1 MSTSS
6 PRNSAAR
13 GGGASG
19 RRPSPVDF
27 SRPSPLGPE
36 ETRVVR
42 GVHDD
47 LVERLS
53 PMLTTRLRA
62 PFRLA
67 VSELEMVAGTD
78 LTTAAM
84 EPCVIAV
91 LELSPLP
98 GAIVL
103 RIPMAAASVMIDLML
118 GGAGVP
124 DASGIPPTAVEI
136 SVLRRLLDH
145 CLAPVDDAWRPVVAV
160 STRLTSVT
168 CDPEVVEDLPL
179 ADPFLRIHLTVT
191 VEGTP
196 YPADLWLPNG
206 VLTAALRAV
215 DPVAARS
222 NPMPRSAVRATL
234 TAALSDI
241 PVDVR
246 VAFPEISMTPT
257 DILGLRRGDVLT
269 LGTADTCLRLHVGG
283 MDIGTVRPARNG
295 DRTACVVLSTVTH
308 PNSAPTSGAS

>member
-1 MSTSS
+1 M
-6 PRNSAAR
+6 
-13 GGGASG
+13 
-19 RRPSPVDF
+19 DF
-27 SRPSPLGPE
+27 SRPAPLGPD

-42 GVHDD
+42 GVHDE

-78 LTTAAM
+78 LTAAAM

-91 LELSPLP
+91 IELSPLP
-98 GAIVL
+98 GTIVL
-103 RIPMAAASVMIDLML
+103 RFPMAVASVMIDLML

-124 DASGIPPTAVEI
+124 DTSGNPPTPVEL

-145 CLAPVDDAWRPVVAV
+145 CLAPVDDAWRPVVTV
-160 STRLTSVT
+160 STRLAAVT

-191 VEGTP
+191 VEGSP

-206 VLTAALRAV
+206 VLTGALRAV
-215 DPVAARS
+215 DPAGPKSAPV
-222 NPMPRSAVRATL
+222 PRAAVRAKL

-257 DILGLRRGDVLT
+257 EILGLRRGDVLT
-269 LGTADTCLRLHVGG
+269 LGAADTCLRLHVGG

-295 DRTACVVLSTVTH
+295 DRTACVVLSTVAQS
-308 PNSAPTSGAS
+308 NSAHTSGAS